1 MSWIRHGTPAI
12 ILAPMEGVTDAP
24 MRGILTEVGG
34 FDFCVTEFLRISGQV
49 PPRKIFFRHV
59 PELATQAKT
68 KSGTPV
74 CFQLLGGHPER
85 LVQSALRAV
94 ELGAGA
100 IDLNFGCP
108 APTVNRNDGGAT
120 LLKHPDRIEE
130 IVRAL
135 RTSVP
140 KSISVSAKL
149 RLGWENP
156 RDLFVNAER
165 AVKGGADF
173 ITIHART
180 RMQGYQPP
188 VKWGLI
194 GELKKQIHVPIVA
207 NGDIWSIDDFRKCR
221 DETACEHFMIGR
233 GALMQPGL
241 ALAIR
246 SELQQNVRPPLISEK
261 LIPKSDHGSDWIPI
275 FQRFRDISIEFDPT
289 LGNNKHYMPRRM
301 KQWAKFISMQR
312 TVEWYERIK
321 RLETYTEI
329 LEALAFNSQAQ
340 NRSSEDRFAFRAN

>member
-1 MSWIRHGTPAI
+1 MSWIRHGIPAI

-24 MRGILTEVGG
+24 MRGVLTEIGG
-34 FDFCVTEFLRISGQV
+34 FDFCVTEFLRISEQV
-49 PPRKIFFRHV
+49 PPRKIYFRHV
-59 PELATQAKT
+59 PELSTQAKT

-85 LVQSALRAV
+85 LVQSALRAI

-120 LLKHPDRIEE
+120 LLKHPDRIED

-135 RTSVP
+135 RTSIP
-140 KSISVSAKL
+140 RSISVSAKL

-165 AVKGGADF
+165 ASKGGADF

-188 VKWGLI
+188 VKWRLI
-194 GELKKQIHVPIVA
+194 GELKKQISVPLVA
-207 NGDIWSIDDFRKCR
+207 NGDIWSLEDFRKCR
-221 DETACEHFMIGR
+221 DETGCEHFMIGR

-246 SELQQNVRPPLISEK
+246 HELRPDAPTPGRAEK
-261 LIPKSDHGSDWIPI
+261 LIPRSDRGSDWIPL
-275 FQRFRDISIEFDPT
+275 FQRFREISIEFDST
-289 LGNNKHYMPRRM
+289 IEMSKHYMPRRI
-301 KQWAKFISMQR
+301 KQWTKFISMQR

-321 RLETYTEI
+321 RLETYDEI
-329 LEALAFNSQAQ
+329 RAALAF
-340 NRSSEDRFAFRAN
+340 SS